1 MEIVN
6 LLKIVLNKTLN
17 QSGLLDYF
25 YYYYYR
31 IKYAEQ
37 SDFRWNGS
45 VV

>member
-37 SDFRWNGS
+37 SVFRWNGS

>member
-17 QSGLLDYF
+17 QSGLLDCF

-37 SDFRWNGS
+37 SDLRWNVS